1 MKKFEMGT
9 ENEHGQEQLT
19 EFKIGDL
26 VKHKYNPWEGK
37 VIAISERPGQ
47 LQEVQGELSETNTS
61 FTSRQNEL
69 ELLEN
74 EE

>member
-1 MKKFEMGT
+1 MKEFERG
-9 ENEHGQEQLT
+9 NEHGQEQLT
-19 EFKIGDL
+19 EFKIGDF
-26 VKHKYNPWEGK
+26 VKHKYNPWSGK
-37 VIAISERPGQ
+37 VIAISEKPGQ
-47 LQEVQGELSETNTS
+47 LQEVQVEKDGTNTS